1 MNLKVEQIDF
11 QIFKG
16 LEYEWNLLLSKSP
29 SCSVFLDFDWLLLW
43 WEYFNEQGYSF
54 YTFTLRTDNKEL
66 IAILPLYLN
75 KNTLM
80 FLGTYWCNTKLCGL
94 RYIVTLPKQ
103 NSNYLESLSTSF
115 VKKINRAKNKFYKKL
130 EGELTKIN
138 DQNEINLALETLQEL
153 HNKRWNG
160 KGVQGAFSSLRFLK
174 FHQKFSARK
183 ANKSQLQLWIFK
195 ASNQPIAALYAFDM
209 FSIRYF
215 YQCGIDDS
223 FKPNLSPGSLM
234 HFIAIED
241 AINNNLTNYDF
252 MKGDINSSYKSNFAP
267 KLVKMFHTKII
278 KKSFLNSF
286 RMFVWKI
293 KHFKRTLS
301 I

>member
-1 MNLKVEQIDF
+1 MDIIYDPKHKKHITLAISSIFRHSLQKNLEFD
-11 QIFKG
+11 
-16 LEYEWNLLLSKSP
+16 LHNYLSGS
-29 SCSVFLDFDWLLLW
+29 
-43 WEYFNEQGYSF
+43 
-54 YTFTLRTDNKEL
+54 L
-66 IAILPLYLN
+66 ISQVIETYQRE
-75 KNTLM
+75 
-80 FLGTYWCNTKLCGL
+80 YWCNTKLCGL